1 MNRISIPS
9 SSVIRV
15 LAIVTVLLLLAG
27 IAGQLSKFLAGHDY
41 LRGFVP
47 LFDLDGEQNIPTFW
61 SVLLLLVSSLL
72 LAVVAALHRRQ
83 QLPYAAHWTVL
94 SVGFLLMAYD
104 EAFRVHETLI
114 IPVGNLLGSSNLGLF
129 YYAWVVPG
137 TVLVILLGLF
147 FLQFIRHLEARTRL
161 RFLVAGSL
169 YIGGAIVVEAIGGSY
184 AERAGMNN
192 LTYNVIT
199 TVEESLEMVG
209 LTVFIWALL
218 RYCADT
224 YRDVLIQFSPKVG

>member
-1 MNRISIPS
+1 MAAPPKRQLTFHLEADNPR
-9 SSVIRV
+9 
-15 LAIVTVLLLLAG
+15 G
-27 IAGQLSKFLAGHDY
+27 I
-41 LRGFVP
+41 
-47 LFDLDGEQNIPTFW
+47 
-61 SVLLLLVSSLL
+61 
-72 LAVVAALHRRQ
+72 
-83 QLPYAAHWTVL
+83 
-94 SVGFLLMAYD
+94 
-104 EAFRVHETLI
+104 
-114 IPVGNLLGSSNLGLF
+114 
-129 YYAWVVPG
+129 
-137 TVLVILLGLF
+137 
-147 FLQFIRHLEARTRL
+147 LQFIRHLEARTRL

-224 YRDVLIQFSPKVG
+224 YRDVLLQFSSKVG